1 MNNINLN
8 KKLCP
13 LCEAEAKEN
22 NIVDIVENIWENNKN
37 VYECSNCKLYF
48 IDELSQSEIE
58 FLYNSDFYARSN
70 NIIYKFIDAKMK
82 YARALNRFNYI
93 KKFIKKT
100 DNLNVLEIGA
110 SDGLLLSIFKKE
122 NFNVFGYE
130 LNENARKDALKK
142 YDIKMKDDFLK
153 DKNIDK
159 NKYNIVIMSHIL
171 EHFTNP
177 KYILNSI
184 HNFTGGGGVND
195 ILFIEIPYTPNYK
208 IVSKDDMKIFFE
220 TEHTVHFNEKNISLL
235 MKECNFKIL
244 DICYNEYNIND
255 NNLKKN
261 IWLGKFDFKSLINF
275 LYFISK
281 ICFNP
286 KNAFIDYKISDNFN
300 FGRNIRII
308 ATKNN

>member
-1 MNNINLN
+1 MNKINLN

-13 LCEAEAKEN
+13 LCEAEANEN

-48 IDELSQSEIE
+48 IDEPSQSEIE
-58 FLYNSDFYARSN
+58 FLYNSDFYARNN

-177 KYILNSI
+177 KYILNSV
-184 HNFTGGGGVND
+184 HNFIEGDD

-208 IVSKDDMKIFFE
+208 IVSKDEMKIFFE

-261 IWLGKFDFKSLINF
+261 IWLGKFDFKSSINF
-275 LYFISK
+275 LYFISQ

-308 ATKNN
+308 AAKNN

>member
-13 LCEAEAKEN
+13 LCEAEANEN

-48 IDELSQSEIE
+48 IDEPSQSEIE
-58 FLYNSDFYARSN
+58 FLYNSDFYARNN

-177 KYILNSI
+177 KYILNSV
-184 HNFTGGGGVND
+184 HNFIEGDD

-208 IVSKDDMKIFFE
+208 IVSKDEMKIFFE

-261 IWLGKFDFKSLINF
+261 IWLGKFDFKSSINF
-275 LYFISK
+275 LYFISQ

-308 ATKNN
+308 AAKNN

>member
-13 LCEAEAKEN
+13 LCEAEANKN

-48 IDELSQSEIE
+48 IYEPSQREIE
-58 FLYNSDFYARSN
+58 FLYNSDFYSRNN

-100 DNLNVLEIGA
+100 YNLNVLEIGA

-177 KYILNSI
+177 KYILNSV
-184 HNFTGGGGVND
+184 HNFIGGGTISYLLKFH
-195 ILFIEIPYTPNYK
+195 ILQ
-208 IVSKDDMKIFFE
+208 
-220 TEHTVHFNEKNISLL
+220 
-235 MKECNFKIL
+235 
-244 DICYNEYNIND
+244 
-255 NNLKKN
+255 
-261 IWLGKFDFKSLINF
+261 
-275 LYFISK
+275 
-281 ICFNP
+281 
-286 KNAFIDYKISDNFN
+286 
-300 FGRNIRII
+300 II
-308 ATKNN
+308 K

>member
-1 MNNINLN
+1 MNKINLN

-13 LCEAEAKEN
+13 LCEAKANEN

-48 IDELSQSEIE
+48 IDEPSQSEIE
-58 FLYNSDFYARSN
+58 FLYNSDFYARNN

-110 SDGLLLSIFKKE
+110 SNGLLLSIFKKE

-177 KYILNSI
+177 KYILNSV
-184 HNFTGGGGVND
+184 HNFIGGGVND

-208 IVSKDDMKIFFE
+208 IVSKDEMKIFFE

-261 IWLGKFDFKSLINF
+261 IWLGKFDFKSSINF

>member
-13 LCEAEAKEN
+13 LCEAEANEN

-48 IDELSQSEIE
+48 IDEPSQREIE
-58 FLYNSDFYARSN
+58 FLYNSDFYARNN

-184 HNFTGGGGVND
+184 HNFIGGGVND

-261 IWLGKFDFKSLINF
+261 IWLGKFDFKSSINF

-308 ATKNN
+308 AAKNN

>member
-13 LCEAEAKEN
+13 LCEAEANEN

-48 IDELSQSEIE
+48 IDEPSQSEIE
-58 FLYNSDFYARSN
+58 FLYNSNFYARNN

-110 SDGLLLSIFKKE
+110 SDGLLLYIFKKE

-130 LNENARKDALKK
+130 LNENARNDALKK

-177 KYILNSI
+177 KYILNSV
-184 HNFTGGGGVND
+184 HNFIGGGVND

-208 IVSKDDMKIFFE
+208 IVSKDDIKIFFE

-261 IWLGKFDFKSLINF
+261 IWLGKFDFKSSINF
-275 LYFISK
+275 LYFISQ

-308 ATKNN
+308 AAKNN

>member
-1 MNNINLN
+1 MNKINLN

-13 LCEAEAKEN
+13 LCEAEANEN

-48 IDELSQSEIE
+48 IDEPSQSEIE
-58 FLYNSDFYARSN
+58 FLYNSDFYAKNN

-177 KYILNSI
+177 KYILNSV
-184 HNFTGGGGVND
+184 HNFIEGDD

-208 IVSKDDMKIFFE
+208 IVSKDEMKIFFE

-261 IWLGKFDFKSLINF
+261 IWLGKFDFKSSINF

-286 KNAFIDYKISDNFN
+286 KKAFIDYKISDNFN

-308 ATKNN
+308 AAKNN

>member
-13 LCEAEAKEN
+13 LCEAEANKN

-48 IDELSQSEIE
+48 IYEPSQREIE
-58 FLYNSDFYARSN
+58 FLYNSDFYSRNN

-100 DNLNVLEIGA
+100 YNLNVLEIGA

-177 KYILNSI
+177 KYILNSV
-184 HNFTGGGGVND
+184 HNFIGGGVND

-261 IWLGKFDFKSLINF
+261 IWLGKFDFKSSINF
-275 LYFISK
+275 LYFISQ

-308 ATKNN
+308 AAKNN

>member
-13 LCEAEAKEN
+13 ICEAEANEN

-48 IDELSQSEIE
+48 IDEPSQSEIE
-58 FLYNSDFYARSN
+58 FLYNSDFYARNN
-70 NIIYKFIDAKMK
+70 NIIYKFIDAKIK

-130 LNENARKDALKK
+130 LNENARNDALKK

-184 HNFTGGGGVND
+184 HNFLGGGVND

-208 IVSKDDMKIFFE
+208 IVSKDEMKIFFE

-244 DICYNEYNIND
+244 DICYNEYNIKD

-261 IWLGKFDFKSLINF
+261 IWLGKFDFKSSINF

-308 ATKNN
+308 AAKNN

>member
-13 LCEAEAKEN
+13 LCEAEANKN

-48 IDELSQSEIE
+48 IDEPSQSEIE
-58 FLYNSDFYARSN
+58 FLYNSDFYARNN

-93 KKFIKKT
+93 KKIIKKT

-184 HNFTGGGGVND
+184 HNFIGGGVND

-208 IVSKDDMKIFFE
+208 IVSKDEMKIFFE

-261 IWLGKFDFKSLINF
+261 IWLGKFDFKSSINF

-308 ATKNN
+308 AAKK

>member
-13 LCEAEAKEN
+13 LCEAKANEN

-48 IDELSQSEIE
+48 IDEPSQSEIE
-58 FLYNSDFYARSN
+58 FLYNSDFYARNN
-70 NIIYKFIDAKMK
+70 NIIYKFIDAKIK

-177 KYILNSI
+177 KYILNSV
-184 HNFTGGGGVND
+184 HNFIGGGGDD

-208 IVSKDDMKIFFE
+208 IVSKDYMKIFFE

-261 IWLGKFDFKSLINF
+261 IWLGKFDFKSSINF
-275 LYFISK
+275 LYFISQ

-308 ATKNN
+308 AAKNN

>member
-13 LCEAEAKEN
+13 LCEAEANEN

-48 IDELSQSEIE
+48 IDEPSQSEIE
-58 FLYNSDFYARSN
+58 FLYNSDFYARNN

-177 KYILNSI
+177 KYILNSV
-184 HNFTGGGGVND
+184 HNFIGGGVND

-208 IVSKDDMKIFFE
+208 IVLKDEMKIFFE

-261 IWLGKFDFKSLINF
+261 IWLGKFDFKSSINF

-308 ATKNN
+308 AAKNN

>member
-1 MNNINLN
+1 MNKINLN

-13 LCEAEAKEN
+13 LCEAEANEN

-48 IDELSQSEIE
+48 IDEPSQSEIE
-58 FLYNSDFYARSN
+58 FLYNSDFYARNN

-177 KYILNSI
+177 KYILNSV
-184 HNFTGGGGVND
+184 HNFIGGGVND

-208 IVSKDDMKIFFE
+208 IVSKDEMKIFFE

-261 IWLGKFDFKSLINF
+261 IWLGKFDFKSSINF

-308 ATKNN
+308 AAKNN

>member
-13 LCEAEAKEN
+13 LCEAEANEN

-48 IDELSQSEIE
+48 IDEPSQSEIE
-58 FLYNSDFYARSN
+58 FLYNSDFYSRNN
-70 NIIYKFIDAKMK
+70 NIIYKFIDAKIK

-184 HNFTGGGGVND
+184 HNFIGGGVND
-195 ILFIEIPYTPNYK
+195 ILFIEVPYTPNYK

-261 IWLGKFDFKSLINF
+261 IWLGKFDIKSSINL

-308 ATKNN
+308 AAKNN

>member
-8 KKLCP
+8 RKLCP
-13 LCEAEAKEN
+13 LCEAEANEN

-48 IDELSQSEIE
+48 IDEPSQSEIE
-58 FLYNSDFYARSN
+58 FLYNSDFYARNN

-153 DKNIDK
+153 DKNIDE

-177 KYILNSI
+177 KYILNSV
-184 HNFTGGGGVND
+184 HNFIGGGVND
-195 ILFIEIPYTPNYK
+195 ILFIEVPYTPNYK
-208 IVSKDDMKIFFE
+208 IVSKDEMKIFFE

-261 IWLGKFDFKSLINF
+261 IWLGKFDFKSSINF

-308 ATKNN
+308 AAKNN

>member
-1 MNNINLN
+1 
-8 KKLCP
+8 
-13 LCEAEAKEN
+13 
-22 NIVDIVENIWENNKN
+22 
-37 VYECSNCKLYF
+37 
-48 IDELSQSEIE
+48 
-58 FLYNSDFYARSN
+58 
-70 NIIYKFIDAKMK
+70 MK

-184 HNFTGGGGVND
+184 HNFIGGG
-195 ILFIEIPYTPNYK
+195 
-208 IVSKDDMKIFFE
+208 
-220 TEHTVHFNEKNISLL
+220 
-235 MKECNFKIL
+235 
-244 DICYNEYNIND
+244 
-255 NNLKKN
+255 
-261 IWLGKFDFKSLINF
+261 
-275 LYFISK
+275 
-281 ICFNP
+281 
-286 KNAFIDYKISDNFN
+286 
-300 FGRNIRII
+300 
-308 ATKNN
+308 

>member
-1 MNNINLN
+1 MNKINLN

-13 LCEAEAKEN
+13 LCEAEANEN

-48 IDELSQSEIE
+48 IDEPSQSEIE
-58 FLYNSDFYARSN
+58 FLYNSDFYARNN
-70 NIIYKFIDAKMK
+70 NIIYKFIDAKIK

-177 KYILNSI
+177 KYILNSV
-184 HNFTGGGGVND
+184 HNFIGGGVND

-261 IWLGKFDFKSLINF
+261 IWLGKFDFKSSINF

>member
-48 IDELSQSEIE
+48 IDEPSQSEIE
-58 FLYNSDFYARSN
+58 FLYNSDFYARNN

-177 KYILNSI
+177 KYILNSV
-184 HNFTGGGGVND
+184 HNFIGGGVND

-261 IWLGKFDFKSLINF
+261 IWLGKFDFKSSINF

-308 ATKNN
+308 AAKNN

>member
-13 LCEAEAKEN
+13 ICEAEANEN

-48 IDELSQSEIE
+48 IDEPSQSEIE
-58 FLYNSDFYARSN
+58 FLYNSDFYARNN
-70 NIIYKFIDAKMK
+70 NIIYKFIDAKIK

-130 LNENARKDALKK
+130 LNENARNDALKK

-177 KYILNSI
+177 KYILNSV
-184 HNFTGGGGVND
+184 HNFIGGGVND

-208 IVSKDDMKIFFE
+208 IVSKDEMKIFFE

-244 DICYNEYNIND
+244 DICYNEYNIKD

-261 IWLGKFDFKSLINF
+261 IWLGKFDFKSSINF

-308 ATKNN
+308 AAKNN

>member
-1 MNNINLN
+1 MNKINLN

-13 LCEAEAKEN
+13 LCEAEANEN

-48 IDELSQSEIE
+48 IDEPSQSEIE
-58 FLYNSDFYARSN
+58 FLYNSDFYARNN

-177 KYILNSI
+177 KYILNSV
-184 HNFTGGGGVND
+184 HNFIGGGVND
-195 ILFIEIPYTPNYK
+195 ILFIEVPYTPNYK
-208 IVSKDDMKIFFE
+208 IVSKDEMKIFFE

-261 IWLGKFDFKSLINF
+261 IWLGKFDFKSSINF

-286 KNAFIDYKISDNFN
+286 KKAFIDYKISDNFN

-308 ATKNN
+308 AAKNN

>member
-48 IDELSQSEIE
+48 IDEPSQSEIE
-58 FLYNSDFYARSN
+58 FLYNSDFYARNN

-130 LNENARKDALKK
+130 LNENARNDALKK

-177 KYILNSI
+177 KYILNSV
-184 HNFTGGGGVND
+184 HNFIGGGVND

-208 IVSKDDMKIFFE
+208 IVSKDEMKIFFE

-261 IWLGKFDFKSLINF
+261 IWLGKFDFKSSINF

-308 ATKNN
+308 AAKNN

>member
-13 LCEAEAKEN
+13 ICEAEANEN

-48 IDELSQSEIE
+48 IDEPSQSEIE
-58 FLYNSDFYARSN
+58 FLYNSDFYARNN
-70 NIIYKFIDAKMK
+70 NIIYKFIDAKIK

-130 LNENARKDALKK
+130 LNENARNDALKK

-184 HNFTGGGGVND
+184 HNFIGGGVND

-208 IVSKDDMKIFFE
+208 IVSKDEMKIFFE

-244 DICYNEYNIND
+244 DICYNEYNIKD

-261 IWLGKFDFKSLINF
+261 IWLGKFDFKSSINF

-308 ATKNN
+308 AAKNN

>member
-13 LCEAEAKEN
+13 LCEAEDKEN

-48 IDELSQSEIE
+48 IDEPSQSEIE
-58 FLYNSDFYARSN
+58 FLYNSDFYARNN

-110 SDGLLLSIFKKE
+110 SNGLLLSIFKKE

-130 LNENARKDALKK
+130 LNENSRKDALKK

-184 HNFTGGGGVND
+184 HNFIGGGVND

-208 IVSKDDMKIFFE
+208 IVSKDEMKIFFE

-261 IWLGKFDFKSLINF
+261 IWLGKFDFKSSINF

-308 ATKNN
+308 AAKNN

>member
-1 MNNINLN
+1 MNKINLN

-13 LCEAEAKEN
+13 LCEAEANEN

-48 IDELSQSEIE
+48 IDEPSQSEIE
-58 FLYNSDFYARSN
+58 FLYNSNFYARNN

-177 KYILNSI
+177 KYILNSV
-184 HNFTGGGGVND
+184 HNFIGGGVND

-261 IWLGKFDFKSLINF
+261 IWLGKFDFKSSINF

-308 ATKNN
+308 SAKNN

>member
-13 LCEAEAKEN
+13 LCEAKAKEN

-48 IDELSQSEIE
+48 IDEPSQSEIE
-58 FLYNSDFYARSN
+58 FLYNSDFYARNN

-153 DKNIDK
+153 DKNIDE

-177 KYILNSI
+177 KYILNSV
-184 HNFTGGGGVND
+184 HNFIGGGVNN
-195 ILFIEIPYTPNYK
+195 ILFIEVPYTPNYK
-208 IVSKDDMKIFFE
+208 IVSKDEMKIFFE

-261 IWLGKFDFKSLINF
+261 IWLGKFDFKSSINF

-286 KNAFIDYKISDNFN
+286 KKAFIDYKISDNFN

-308 ATKNN
+308 AAKNN

>member
-13 LCEAEAKEN
+13 LCEAEANKN

-48 IDELSQSEIE
+48 IDEPSQSEIE
-58 FLYNSDFYARSN
+58 FLYNSDFYARNN

-110 SDGLLLSIFKKE
+110 SNGLLLSIFKKE

-177 KYILNSI
+177 KYILNSV
-184 HNFTGGGGVND
+184 HNFIGGGND

-261 IWLGKFDFKSLINF
+261 IWLGKFDFKSSINL

-308 ATKNN
+308 AAKNN

>member
-1 MNNINLN
+1 MNKINLN

-13 LCEAEAKEN
+13 LCEAEANEN

-48 IDELSQSEIE
+48 IDEPSQSEIE
-58 FLYNSDFYARSN
+58 FLYNSDFYARNN

-177 KYILNSI
+177 KYILNSV
-184 HNFTGGGGVND
+184 HNFIGGGVND

-261 IWLGKFDFKSLINF
+261 IWLGKFDFKSSINF

-308 ATKNN
+308 AAKNN

>member
-13 LCEAEAKEN
+13 LCEAKAKEN

-48 IDELSQSEIE
+48 IDEPSQSEIE
-58 FLYNSDFYARSN
+58 FLYNSDFYARNN

-153 DKNIDK
+153 DKNIDE

-177 KYILNSI
+177 KYILNSV
-184 HNFTGGGGVND
+184 HNFIGGGVND
-195 ILFIEIPYTPNYK
+195 ILFIEVPYTPNYK
-208 IVSKDDMKIFFE
+208 IVSKDEMKIFFE

-261 IWLGKFDFKSLINF
+261 IWLGKFDFKSSINF

-286 KNAFIDYKISDNFN
+286 KKAFIDYKISDNFN

-308 ATKNN
+308 AAKNN

>member
-13 LCEAEAKEN
+13 LCEAEANEN

-48 IDELSQSEIE
+48 IDEPSQSEIE
-58 FLYNSDFYARSN
+58 FLYNSDFYARNN

-110 SDGLLLSIFKKE
+110 SNGLLLSIFKKE

-177 KYILNSI
+177 KYILNSV
-184 HNFTGGGGVND
+184 HNFIGGGVND

-208 IVSKDDMKIFFE
+208 IVSKDEMKIFFE

-261 IWLGKFDFKSLINF
+261 IWLGKFDFKSSINL

-308 ATKNN
+308 AAKNN

>member
-1 MNNINLN
+1 MNKINLN

-13 LCEAEAKEN
+13 LCEAEANEN

-48 IDELSQSEIE
+48 IDEPSQSEIE
-58 FLYNSDFYARSN
+58 FLYNSNFYARNN

-100 DNLNVLEIGA
+100 YDLNVLEIGA

-130 LNENARKDALKK
+130 LNENARNDALKK

-177 KYILNSI
+177 KYILNSV
-184 HNFTGGGGVND
+184 HNFIGGGVND

-208 IVSKDDMKIFFE
+208 IVSKDEMKIFFE

-261 IWLGKFDFKSLINF
+261 IWLGKFDFKSSINF

-308 ATKNN
+308 AAKNN

>member
-48 IDELSQSEIE
+48 IDEPSQSEIE
-58 FLYNSDFYARSN
+58 FLYNSDFYARNN

-93 KKFIKKT
+93 KKFIKKA

-177 KYILNSI
+177 KYILNSV
-184 HNFTGGGGVND
+184 HNFIGGGVHD

-261 IWLGKFDFKSLINF
+261 IWLGKFDFKSSINF

-286 KNAFIDYKISDNFN
+286 KKAFIDYKISDNFN

-308 ATKNN
+308 AAKNN

>member
-13 LCEAEAKEN
+13 LCEAEANEN

-48 IDELSQSEIE
+48 IDEPSQSEIE
-58 FLYNSDFYARSN
+58 FLYNSDFYARNN

-177 KYILNSI
+177 KYILNSV
-184 HNFTGGGGVND
+184 HNFIGGGVND

-261 IWLGKFDFKSLINF
+261 IWLGKFDFKSSINF

-286 KNAFIDYKISDNFN
+286 KKAFIDYKISDNFN

-308 ATKNN
+308 AAKNN

>member
-13 LCEAEAKEN
+13 ICEAEANEN

-48 IDELSQSEIE
+48 IDEPSQSEIE
-58 FLYNSDFYARSN
+58 FLYNSDFYARNN
-70 NIIYKFIDAKMK
+70 NIIYKFIDAKIK

-177 KYILNSI
+177 KYILNSV
-184 HNFTGGGGVND
+184 HNFIGGGVND

-208 IVSKDDMKIFFE
+208 IVSKDEMKIFFE

-261 IWLGKFDFKSLINF
+261 IWLGKFDFKSSINL

-308 ATKNN
+308 AAKNN